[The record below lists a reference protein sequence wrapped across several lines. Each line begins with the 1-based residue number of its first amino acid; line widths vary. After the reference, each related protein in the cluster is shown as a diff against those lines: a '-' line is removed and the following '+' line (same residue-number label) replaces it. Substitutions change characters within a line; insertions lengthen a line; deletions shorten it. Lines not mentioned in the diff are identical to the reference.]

1 MTSEPQSGPHVD
13 RFYFHDRAS
22 AGPPC
27 PIRFTRFSLDAGPAC
42 PGRAGDRESGCSDSI
57 RRGSRSAAA
66 DGGTNEPRRAP
77 RKRGRRGRTS
87 II

>member
-1 MTSEPQSGPHVD
+1 MTSEPWSCPHVD
-13 RFYFHDRAS
+13 CFYFYDRAFVW
-22 AGPPC
+22 PPC
-27 PIRFTRFSLDAGPAC
+27 PIRFTRFFFARRRALAEPAK
-42 PGRAGDRESGCSDSI
+42 SGCSDSI

-77 RKRGRRGRTS
+77 RKRRGRTS